1 MAEKITEKLNELDAG
16 SVTPQEFQKVWGI
29 SKEEYLSRMMDYV
42 HKRKAEAAGKAA
54 HEEREDHDENDEEE
68 AMEGASER
76 FRQKKEGNKVSMST

>member
-16 SVTPQEFQKVWGI
+16 SVTPQEFQEVWGI
-29 SKEEYLSRMMDYV
+29 SKEEYLNRMMN
-42 HKRKAEAAGKAA
+42 HIHQRKAEAAEEAA
-54 HEEREDHDENDEEE
+54 HEEKEGHDENDEEE